1 MPFAEFTDELRVGH
15 GEIDRQHAALY
26 DAVNRLHDALKTG
39 RSRQELGEILAFLR
53 AYTVDHFQ
61 LEETFMQEKA
71 YPKLEAHR
79 ALHQGLLRQV
89 LELEEKYAAGSM
101 TLSIMTMH
109 FLRDWLNH
117 HIQEED
123 RKLAAFLREG

>member
-1 MPFAEFTDELRVGH
+1 MD
-15 GEIDRQHAALY
+15 
-26 DAVNRLHDALKTG
+26 
-39 RSRQELGEILAFLR
+39 
-53 AYTVDHFQ
+53 
-61 LEETFMQEKA
+61 EKA

-79 ALHQGLLRQV
+79 TLHQGLIRQV